1 MYAYA
6 LDKVTVTMVGMLTR
20 PFNEDV
26 DNQELLDSIAKQQ
39 ALSPSP
45 GATAVFVLIV
55 DPSYPNPNARWRR
68 RFAEARDS
76 VRFPKA
82 LFAFVSPTPH
92 LRGVVTAVNWM
103 RPPSPRFEGESFAGF
118 EEAARWIEEKQ
129 GKKRPVLQQLF
140 DEVQAKAG
148 STTPGGGA
156 RVRPIS

>member
-1 MYAYA
+1 MYTYA
-6 LDKVTVTMVGMLTR
+6 LDKGSVTMVGMLAR
-20 PFNEDV
+20 PFGEDV
-26 DNQELLDSIAKQQ
+26 DNQALLDSIAKQQ

-45 GATAVFVLIV
+45 GATATFVLIV

-103 RPPSPRFEGESFAGF
+103 RPPSARFEGESFISF

-129 GKKRPVLQQLF
+129 GKKMPVLQHLVEEAQ
-140 DEVQAKAG
+140 G
-148 STTPGGGA
+148 TIGRPIPGVGA
-156 RVRPIS
+156 RVRSAS